1 MKPGTNQR
9 RSRGRNGGGGGSNN
23 NNSGGGGNSG
33 GARRGGRNQNFD
45 SNGPDVKIRGS
56 AQQVLDK
63 YLQLA
68 RDAQSSG
75 DRVKAEGYL
84 QFAEHYYRILSAEQ
98 EGDRQQRPVHQQ
110 GEHGDQGG
118 DQQGEGDLYTEQ
130 SDRFQDTRNQGGNAQ
145 GGRAQG
151 GNVQGGNAQGGNV
164 QSGNVQVETRQG
176 DTDQG
181 ETNQRDSG
189 QRDTGRVDKA
199 QGDKTQGDKPVRGR
213 RRAPVKNEATL
224 AAEAAAANEARAL
237 GNKGRNNGGNDADD
251 DVGEAVVISTAPKP
265 KPIIDTDD
273 DTPEAANG

>member
-9 RSRGRNGGGGGSNN
+9 RSRGRNSGGGGSNN
-23 NNSGGGGNSG
+23 NNNNNSGGGGGGGGNSG
-33 GARRGGRNQNFD
+33 GVRRGGRNQNFD

-110 GEHGDQGG
+110 GDQGG
-118 DQQGEGDLYTEQ
+118 DHQGEGDSYTEQ
-130 SDRFQDTRNQGGNAQ
+130 SDRFQDARNQGGHAQ
-145 GGRAQG
+145 GGDAQG
-151 GNVQGGNAQGGNV
+151 GNVQ
-164 QSGNVQVETRQG
+164 VEIRQG
-176 DTDQG
+176 DAGQG
-181 ETNQRDSG
+181 DTSQHDAG
-189 QRDTGRVDKA
+189 QRDMGRADKV
-199 QGDKTQGDKPVRGR
+199 QGDKPVRGR

-237 GNKGRNNGGNDADD
+237 SNKARNNGGNDADD
-251 DVGEAVVISTAPKP
+251 DIGEAVVISTAPKP

>member
-23 NNSGGGGNSG
+23 NSGGGNSG

-56 AQQVLDK
+56 AQQGLDK

-98 EGDRQQRPVHQQ
+98 EGDRQQRPMHQ
-110 GEHGDQGG
+110 GDQGDRG
-118 DQQGEGDLYTEQ
+118 DHQGEGEPYAEQ
-130 SDRFQDTRNQGGNAQ
+130 TDRFQDARN
-145 GGRAQG
+145 QG

-164 QSGNVQVETRQG
+164 QTGNVQVDLRQG
-176 DTDQG
+176 DVGQHDAGQRDA
-181 ETNQRDSG
+181 NQRDAS
-189 QRDTGRVDKA
+189 RDEKV
-199 QGDKTQGDKPVRGR
+199 QGEKPARGR

-237 GNKGRNNGGNDADD
+237 SNNGGRNVRNNGGNDADED
-251 DVGEAVVISTAPKP
+251 IGEAVVISTVSKP
-265 KPIIDTDD
+265 KPMIDTDD